1 VRNRDA
7 VDDVMRIT
15 FGNRAFV
22 MAFDGTTAYIAN
34 AGDRDAGDR
43 EVGGAYAFDLAAVRR

>member
-1 VRNRDA
+1 
-7 VDDVMRIT
+7 MRIT